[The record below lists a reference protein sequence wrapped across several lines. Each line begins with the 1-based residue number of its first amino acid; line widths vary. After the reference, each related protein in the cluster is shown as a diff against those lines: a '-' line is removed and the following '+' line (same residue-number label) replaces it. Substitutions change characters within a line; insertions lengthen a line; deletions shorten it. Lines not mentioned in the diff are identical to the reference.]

1 MERFIRRHMCI
12 THQILRSS
20 RRMTAL
26 FILVCLFSFPAM
38 AEPGFGIAMHG
49 DAKYSAD
56 DMHLDYANP
65 DAPKGGHITM
75 AAIGTFDTLNPYSI
89 KGKAAL
95 GLNLVY
101 DRLMA
106 RVWDEPFTMYPLI
119 AQSYEMP
126 EDRSSITFHIN
137 PKAKFHDGSPITVD
151 DVAFSF
157 ETLKTSGRP
166 NMRSV
171 YKLVKSVEIHKDKSI
186 TFLFG
191 EGYDR
196 ETALILAMMPVLSKA
211 YWEAKTFDSTT
222 LHTPILNGPYRIKTI
237 DPGRSITYERVE
249 DYWAKDLLTNVG
261 HNNFDEI
268 TYEYYRD
275 DSVAFEAFAS
285 GALDLR
291 REGDSAKWQNAYT
304 FTSIQNKEVIAEA
317 LPHGRPEKTK
327 GFIFNTR
334 RTPFDD
340 AGVREALS
348 LMLDRHKINQL
359 LFNNDKKFI
368 SSYFPN
374 SPFEAMEFEIS
385 PETATIDMRAQMRTA
400 SQLLKDAGWSV
411 VNGVQTK
418 DGKPLSFELLM
429 ESPEDEKLALNFAQG
444 LKRLGV
450 DMRVRVTD
458 SADFIRRL
466 NAYDYDMV
474 LHHWQSSLSPG
485 SEQLIY
491 WSCEAANQEGRFNFA
506 RICDPEIDAL
516 AAAVAQTKTR
526 EELTETMQKLDAKLL
541 EGHYMVPLFYIGKDF
556 AAYKSTIKH
565 PDTTPLYGMVLET
578 WWIESQNK

>member
-1 MERFIRRHMCI
+1 MIFYNIIKKLCDFVPSCKNFFII
-12 THQILRSS
+12 
-20 RRMTAL
+20 
-26 FILVCLFSFPAM
+26 FYLVFLTSPTFAT
-38 AEPGFGIAMHG
+38 EPGFGIAMHG
-49 DAKYSAD
+49 ETKYTAD
-56 DMHLDYANP
+56 DTHLEYANP
-65 DAPKGGHITM
+65 NAPKGGQIKM
-75 AAIGTFDTLNPYSI
+75 AAIGTFDTVNPYSI

-106 RVWDEPFTMYPLI
+106 RVWDEPFSMVPLI

-137 PKAKFHDGSPITVD
+137 PNAKFHDGSPITVH

-171 YKLVKSVEIHKDKSI
+171 YKLVKSVEIQNDKSI

-196 ETALILAMMPVLSKA
+196 ETALIITMMPVLSKA
-211 YWEAKTFDSTT
+211 YWEGKIFDSTT
-222 LHTPILNGPYRIKTI
+222 LDKPILNGPYQIKNI
-237 DPGRSITYERVE
+237 DPGRSITYERVK
-249 DYWAKDLLTNVG
+249 DYWAKDLLPNVG

-275 DSVAFEAFAS
+275 DNVAFEAFAS

-291 REGDSAKWQNAYT
+291 REGDMAKWQKSYT
-304 FTSIQNKEVIAEA
+304 FPAVQSGEVIAEA
-317 LPHGRPEKTK
+317 LPHGRPEKTS

-340 AGVREALS
+340 ARVREALS
-348 LMLDRHKINQL
+348 LMLDRQKINQL

-368 SSYFPN
+368 TSYFPN
-374 SPFEAMEFEIS
+374 SPFEAMEFEVP
-385 PETATIDMRAQMRTA
+385 PETAAIDMRGNMRTA
-400 SQLLKDAGWSV
+400 SQLLKDSGWSV
-411 VNGVQTK
+411 VKGVQTK

-429 ESPEDEKLALNFAQG
+429 ENPEDEKIALNFAQG
-444 LKRLGV
+444 LKRLGI

-491 WSCEAANQEGRFNFA
+491 WSCEAAGQEGRFNFA
-506 RICDPEIDAL
+506 GICDPEIDAL

-541 EGHYMVPLFYIGKDF
+541 AGHYMIPLFYIGKDF
-556 AAYKSTIKH
+556 TAYKSTIKH
-565 PDTTPLYGMVLET
+565 PETTPLYGMVLET
-578 WWIESQNK
+578 WWMDSAKP